1 MAGAVESTRPQD
13 MARNVPERVRTKGG
27 HSPRARIHAAWSPI
41 GQKMRRTA
49 LLRGLGFLL
58 GLLLLV
64 GLAGDAY
71 AQSFFDS
78 LPSIQGLDSAA
89 FAGDTVITD
98 YTGKVQ
104 LADVGNHGDHRLAV
118 RLKDVNPVMVNATVA
133 IEDRG
138 FWSNPGFDLASI
150 VRAEFDNLRSGHI
163 VSGASTI
170 TQQLA
175 KQQFLTPDQTYNR
188 KVKELALA
196 YELSQTYSK
205 DQIMELYLNKS
216 FYGSQSYG
224 IEAAAE
230 SYFHIPASKLD
241 LAQAAMLAGLPS
253 APTEWNPVLHPDS
266 AKLRQTEVLQA
277 MVRSNFI
284 SQDDMDKAVAE
295 KLSYNAPVNSFLA
308 PHFVDYVQ
316 AELRQLGFQP
326 GVQQLN
332 VKTTLDYHM
341 QQIGESVVNYNLA
354 AKPGRSCYNSGV
366 PDGWP
371 YYSEAGAKC
380 WDPKGQLSSGLVAI
394 DPATGDIMVMVG
406 SPNYNASAG
415 QINYTTIPRNMGSSM
430 KPYTY
435 GAVYNARA
443 ATVDTPV
450 YDGPSPLVYKDCCST
465 TDFYNYDHRSHG
477 ILPLKKAMGNSL
489 NIASVKVELSIGVPA
504 VLSWMRNLGVYPRF
518 VNPDG
523 SYNAT
528 APADEYG
535 PSLTLGGY
543 PITLL
548 EHASGMATYADM
560 GVYHTPQAILQVT
573 DSHGQVLYTDH
584 PDQRARQA
592 IDPGVAFIMAQVMA
606 DDQNRCLIFGCNS
619 ALHWRDRTVAAKT
632 GTTENFKDAITV
644 AFTPS
649 IAAALWVGDVL
660 NNNYTMISGADSYY
674 VAAPPMHSFIA
685 QAEAGVP
692 GNLWYAKPADVVAG
706 ANNSWFLS
714 DTTNVPKL
722 PGDNPPSPTP
732 AGPVYVVPPDPGTGP
747 VLASPSP
754 SPIPTVTPCTPP
766 TCH

>member
-1 MAGAVESTRPQD
+1 
-13 MARNVPERVRTKGG
+13 
-27 HSPRARIHAAWSPI
+27 
-41 GQKMRRTA
+41 MRRTT
-49 LLRGLGFLL
+49 LLRGLGVVLAM
-58 GLLLLV
+58 LLV
-64 GLAGDAY
+64 VGFAADAY

-98 YTGKVQ
+98 RNGVI

-118 RLKDVNPVMVNATVA
+118 KLKDVAPVMVQATVA
-133 IEDRG
+133 IEDKG
-138 FWSNPGFDLASI
+138 FYTNPGFDIAGI
-150 VRAEFDNLRSGHI
+150 VRAAFDNLRSGHI

-175 KQQFLTPDQTYNR
+175 KQQFLTPDQTITR
-188 KVKELALA
+188 KIKELALA

-224 IEAAAE
+224 VQAAAE

-241 LAQAAMLAGLPS
+241 LAQAAMLAGLPQ
-253 APTEWNPVLHPDS
+253 APTEWNPVLHPEA
-266 AKLRQTEVLQA
+266 AKTRQTEVLQA

-295 KLSYNAPVNSFLA
+295 QLTYNAPINSFLA
-308 PHFVDYVQ
+308 PHFVDYVLS
-316 AELRQLGFQP
+316 ELRQLGFQP

-341 QQIGESVVNYNLA
+341 QQIGEQVVSYNLA
-354 AKPGRSCYNSGV
+354 AKPGHSCYNSGV

-371 YYSEAGAKC
+371 YLSEAGAKC
-380 WDPKGQLSSGLVAI
+380 WDPRGLLSSGLVAE
-394 DPATGDIMVMVG
+394 DPKTGDIEVMVG
-406 SPNYNASAG
+406 SPNYNAPAG
-415 QINYTTIPRNMGSSM
+415 QINYATTPRNMGSSM

-435 GAVYNARA
+435 AAVFNARA

-465 TDFYNYDHRSHG
+465 TNFFNYDHRSHG
-477 ILPLKKAMGNSL
+477 VLPLKKAMGNSL
-489 NIASVKVELSIGVPA
+489 NIAAVKVELSIGVPA
-504 VLSWMRNLGVYPRF
+504 VLAWMRNLGLQPLIPDSTSPTGYRQG
-518 VNPDG
+518 NP
-523 SYNAT
+523 N
-528 APADEYG
+528 EYG

-548 EHASGMATYADM
+548 QHASAVATYADM
-560 GVYHTPQAILQVT
+560 GVYHSPQAIIEVA
-573 DSHGQVLYTDH
+573 DSHGQVLYEDH

-592 IDPGVAFIMAQVMA
+592 IDPAVAFIMAQIMS

-619 ALHWRDRTVAAKT
+619 ALHWKDRTVAAKT
-632 GTTENFKDAITV
+632 GTTDSFKDAVTI
-644 AFTPS
+644 AFTPD
-649 IAAALWVGDVL
+649 IAVALWVGDVL
-660 NNNYTMISGADSYY
+660 NNNFTMVSGADGVF
-674 VAAPPMHSFIA
+674 VASPAVHSFVSKA
-685 QAEAGVP
+685 LAGVP
-692 GNLWYAKPADVVAG
+692 GNRWYTPPPGVVAG
-706 ANNSWFLS
+706 PNNSWYLS
-714 DTTNVPKL
+714 DTTNVPRL

-732 AGPVYVVPPDPGTGP
+732 TGPAYVIPPDPGTGP

-754 SPIPTVTPCTPP
+754 CPTPLPPGPPCV
-766 TCH
+766 